1 MVYLQTGMVEA
12 PLFRATKPGSAIGI
26 TQTVRVAVHE
36 LQGAKQAVLLPAK
49 AYVSRHE
56 RAIAVPSQHVLSSW
70 SPLWLAHYRILPTVS
85 TAGTSVPRI
94 LKASSRLSTKAF
106 SVKLTEFNAANRAGN
121 FDQASHRIACKV
133 ESTAEIVKTAT

>member
-1 MVYLQTGMVEA
+1 MIYLQTRMVEA
-12 PLFRATKPGSAIGI
+12 PLLGATKPRSAIGI

-56 RAIAVPSQHVLSSW
+56 RAIAVPSQHALSSW
-70 SPLWLAHYRILPTVS
+70 TPLWLAQCVAILPNVS
-85 TAGTSVPRI
+85 TAGTRVPRI
-94 LKASSRLSTKAF
+94 LKASSRFCAEAF
-106 SVKLTEFNAANRAGN
+106 SVKLAEFNAANRAGD

-133 ESTAEIVKTAT
+133 